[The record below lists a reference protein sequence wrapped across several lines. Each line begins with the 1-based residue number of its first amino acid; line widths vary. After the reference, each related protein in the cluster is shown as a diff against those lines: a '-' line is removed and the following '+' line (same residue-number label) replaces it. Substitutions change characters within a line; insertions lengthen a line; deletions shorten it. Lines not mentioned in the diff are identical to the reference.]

1 MHKRNI
7 DIHKEIQ
14 LGYSRELGK
23 KILPQEIFKKF
34 YKSNLSTKDNE
45 VKLSRDSSQ
54 SNLWQKEIKCLENS
68 ITLKELY
75 K

>member
-54 SNLWQKEIKCLENS
+54 RNLWQKEIKCLENS